1 MLSWR
6 LWRTIADA
14 EINNP
19 IFRRVSQIHR
29 PTPRSRPRVQ
39 APRLF
44 WLLAAIA
51 TIAAVIVA
59 PQLFVLFFVVPIF
72 MITLIVAAPF
82 LLPLLS
88 WWAGLFSTGEIISGI
103 YREKHQYTYDLIC
116 SSTQGKLNA
125 SWSFATGILYR
136 GDWFA
141 PLRWGTRLSLR
152 FGSAALAGLTILTL
166 LVAVSESYTVGF
178 EQLRLLLLPLLIM
191 TLYYTNMTQTF
202 VIGHIIGLFVS
213 SFEWAKRDA
222 TLGGLVAYF
231 LFSVT
236 PAALAGLAYF
246 AFSWLVIDP
255 HPLMRIGVETAA
267 ILLIVVTREAGI
279 MLLWS
284 ALKRRMNSTRAEADH
299 GEIPL
304 HDAAWGVT

>member
-6 LWRTIADA
+6 LWRTVADA
-14 EINNP
+14 DINNP

-29 PTPRSRPRVQ
+29 PTARSRPRVQ

-44 WLLAAIA
+44 WLLAALT

-59 PQLFVLFFVVPIF
+59 PQLIVLIFVVPIF
-72 MITLIVAAPF
+72 MITLIVAAPL
-82 LLPLLS
+82 LLPLLI

-136 GDWFA
+136 GNWFA
-141 PLRWGTRLSLR
+141 PLRWGTRVSLR
-152 FGSAALAGLTILTL
+152 FGSAALAGLTILAL
-166 LVAVSESYTVGF
+166 LIAVSRSYPVGF
-178 EQLRLLLLPLLIM
+178 EQLRLLLMLPLIM

-202 VIGHIIGLFVS
+202 VISHIIGLFVS

-222 TLGGLVAYF
+222 MLGGLVAYF
-231 LFSVT
+231 LHSVM
-236 PAALAGLAYF
+236 PVALAGLVYF
-246 AFSWLVIDP
+246 AFSWLVFDP
-255 HPLMRIGVETAA
+255 HPMMRIGLETSA
-267 ILLIVVTREAGI
+267 ILLIVVMREAGI
-279 MLLWS
+279 ILLWS
-284 ALKRRMNSTRAEADH
+284 ALKRRMNSSRAEAER